1 MENRRSFLKKCVTA
15 CAVMSVPGCVT
26 DPVTPQSFVLKSRH
40 PKTALV
46 FWYSQTGHTE
56 RYGQVIARAL
66 EESGLAVISGDV
78 RQLKA
83 LSMADFDL
91 VVAGSPVHYY
101 DAPDFLK
108 SWVAGIDRIDG
119 AGVAAYSS
127 FGGPGNN
134 QYNTACTLLQ
144 GLAAKGGVPVGI
156 RSFGNMSTFAPTWSM
171 GNEARIL
178 KYRHLPNQETYQRVA
193 RFAADVLEGI
203 KTSQFIEPDRKFG
216 LDEIMR
222 SFPMVSGTKLMVG
235 THTIDSKRCVQ
246 CGICV
251 DKCPVGAV
259 NPAMAVVNTDD
270 CIVCMGCVNNCPEG
284 AVTMTFM
291 DKKVI
296 GFFAFL
302 EHQGIEIET
311 PEL

>member
-1 MENRRSFLKKCVTA
+1 
-15 CAVMSVPGCVT
+15 MSVPGCVT
-26 DPVTPQSFVLKSRH
+26 GSVRPRSLVLKSRQ

-46 FWYSQTGHTE
+46 FWYSQTGHTK
-56 RYGQVIARAL
+56 RYGKVIARVL
-66 EESGLAVISGDV
+66 EKNGLAVISGDV
-78 RQLKA
+78 RELKGM
-83 LSMADFDL
+83 SMADFDL

-101 DAPDFLK
+101 DAPEYLK
-108 SWVAGIDRIDG
+108 SWIAGVDRIDG
-119 AGVAAYSS
+119 AAVAAYSS

-134 QYNTACTLLQ
+134 QYNTACTVLQ
-144 GLAAKGGVPVGI
+144 GLIEKGGVPVGI

-178 KYRHLPNQETYQRVA
+178 KYRHLPDQETYHTVA
-193 RFAADVLEGI
+193 RFASDVLEGI
-203 KTSQFIEPDRKFG
+203 KTAQFIEPDKEFG

-235 THTIDSKRCVQ
+235 THTINPTLCAG

-259 NPAMAVVNTDD
+259 NPETASVNTDD

-284 AVTMTFM
+284 AVSMTFM
-291 DKKVI
+291 GKKVV
-296 GFFAFL
+296 GFFIFL
-302 EHQGIEIET
+302 KQQGIEIKAPDT
-311 PEL
+311 SIG